1 MKESQTE
8 GSDKKLILIEGGMH
22 DLLTNEMTFVVEKT
36 IEWVEAR
43 LLIEKKQNSFMKLSI
58 DEQQEVSLIK

>member
-22 DLLTNEMTFVVEKT
+22 DLLTNEMTFTVEKT